1 MTTRA
6 EQRTKRHSTE
16 TQDTQVSCILCHGQ
30 ITSPTTPSNWKNEG
44 ARMYVSSLNIPTDA
58 PVCPACRKDI
68 TLRVL
73 SDGEHVPRWMKMS
86 SVRECCVQGCKNQ
99 VYASFHK
106 TTNEEVEQIFSSC
119 GLKAKHT
126 TVPYPYQYHYVNT
139 IITWCTIKYNHD
151 NNIV

>member
-1 MTTRA
+1 MTTRP
-6 EQRTKRHSTE
+6 ERRTKRHSTE
-16 TQDTQVSCILCHGQ
+16 AQDTQVSCILCHGQ
-30 ITSPTTPSNWKNEG
+30 TTSPTTPSSWKNEG

-68 TLRVL
+68 TRVL
-73 SDGEHVPRWMKMS
+73 SNSEHVPRWMKMS

-106 TTNEEVEQIFSSC
+106 ITNKEVEQISALV
-119 GLKAKHT
+119 GLKLNT
-126 TVPYPYQYHYVNT
+126 LPYLYQYHYVNT